1 MPHRCMNC
9 GRTYEDDSE
18 EIIDGCECGSSLFM
32 YENEIERTEDE
43 LEEEKELVK
52 DDIQEMVS
60 KGEKERENIRLEFDL
75 DSISVQEEGVYN
87 INISR
92 LLKEMPLVI
101 EKSEGIYRIHLPS
114 AFDPEDK
121 DIEINDLN

>member
-1 MPHRCMNC
+1 MNC

-52 DDIQEMVS
+52 DDIEEMVS
-60 KGEKERENIRLEFDL
+60 KGEKERENIKLKFDL

-87 INISR
+87 INVSR

>member
-75 DSISVQEEGVYN
+75 DSISVEEEGVYN
-87 INISR
+87 INVSR